1 MSVDCI
7 GMAVMMMLLM
17 TMTSGHIFTPN
28 IFTDLSRVILDDV
41 LAAS

>member
-17 TMTSGHIFTPN
+17 TMTSGHIFTPIYLL
-28 IFTDLSRVILDDV
+28 IFRE
-41 LAAS
+41 